1 LLNFKDLNILR
12 LTSLVPEGNTYE
24 KEREMSQGK
33 IVMTGGTGFLL
44 SYVAERYAEAGR
56 EIVLFDNNEQ
66 HSLPDYT
73 KELLAKHQ
81 NVTYVHGDT
90 RDKAAVDAAIDKDTE
105 IVYHF
110 AALMGTASR
119 FREWQIPTVEVNV
132 IGTINVLDA
141 AHKAGVKF
149 FVHPPRPPLAVW
161 LTPYII
167 SKTAQTLFTQMYNV
181 VFGLPTIGHNIQN
194 AYGPRERPI
203 LNPNPFKPHEGRKFI
218 ASSII
223 AALKNEPVIVFGD
236 GEQSS
241 DFVYIDDVVRALMTL
256 KESAVGQVLDIGTG
270 ISIPVKKVA
279 EMIIGLTNSKS
290 QIEFHPLRTGEVKLH
305 TKADLT
311 NAREYLGWEPKISL
325 EEGLRKTIPY
335 YAQLVGVESPV

>member
-1 LLNFKDLNILR
+1 MKA
-12 LTSLVPEGNTYE
+12 
-24 KEREMSQGK
+24 GK
-33 IVMTGGTGFLL
+33 VVMTGGTGFLL
-44 SYVAERYAEAGR
+44 SNVTERLAETGS
-56 EIVLFDNNEQ
+56 EIILFDNNEQ
-66 HSLPDYT
+66 HALPDYT
-73 KELLAKHQ
+73 KEVLAKKK
-81 NVTYVHGDT
+81 NVKYVHGDT
-90 RDKAAVDAAIDKDTE
+90 RDKAAVDAVIDHDTE

-119 FREWQIPTVEVNV
+119 FKEWQIPTVEVNV
-132 IGTINVLDA
+132 IGTINVLEA
-141 AHKAGVKF
+141 SFKAGVKYF
-149 FVHPPRPPLAVW
+149 IHPPRPPLTVW

-181 VFGLPTIGHNIQN
+181 VYGLPTIGHNIQN

-203 LNPNPFKPHEGRKFI
+203 LNPNPSKPHEGRKFM

-241 DFVYIDDVVRALMTL
+241 DFVYIDDVVEALLTL
-256 KESAVGQVLDIGTG
+256 KESAIGQVLDIGTG
-270 ISIPVKKVA
+270 ISTPVKKVA

-290 QIEFHPLRTGEVKLH
+290 KIEYLPMRTGEAKLH

-311 NAREYLGWEPKISL
+311 NAKKYLGWEPKTSL

-335 YAQLVGVESPV
+335 YAKLVGVKSPV

>member
-1 LLNFKDLNILR
+1 MKD
-12 LTSLVPEGNTYE
+12 
-24 KEREMSQGK
+24 GK
-33 IVMTGGTGFLL
+33 VVMTGGTGFLL
-44 SYVAERYAEAGR
+44 SNVTERLAETGR

-66 HSLPDYT
+66 HALPDYT
-73 KELLAKHQ
+73 KEFIAKRK
-81 NVTYVHGDT
+81 NVKYVQGDT
-90 RDKAAVDAAIDKDTE
+90 RDKAAVDTTIGNDTE

-119 FREWQIPTVEVNV
+119 FKEWQIPTVEVNV
-132 IGTINVLDA
+132 IGTINVLEA
-141 AHKAGVKF
+141 SLKAGVKYF
-149 FVHPPRPPLAVW
+149 IHPPRPALAVW

-181 VFGLPTIGHNIQN
+181 VYGLPTIGHNIAN

-203 LNPNPFKPHEGRKFI
+203 LNPNPSKPHEGRKFI
-218 ASSII
+218 ASSIM

-241 DFVYIDDVVRALMTL
+241 DFVYIDDVVEALLTL
-256 KESAVGQVLDIGTG
+256 KESAIGQVVDIGTG

-290 QIEFHPLRTGEVKLH
+290 PIEYLPLRTGEVKLH

-311 NAREYLGWEPKISL
+311 NAKKYLGWEPKTSL

-335 YAQLVGVESPV
+335 YAKLVGVKSPV